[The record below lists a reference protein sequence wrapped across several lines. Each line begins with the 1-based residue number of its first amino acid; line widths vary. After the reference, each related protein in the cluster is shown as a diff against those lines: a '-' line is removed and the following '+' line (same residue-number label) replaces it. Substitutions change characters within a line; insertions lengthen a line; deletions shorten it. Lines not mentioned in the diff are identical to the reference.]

1 MTPTTEG
8 TIERLE
14 RRLAVLEARE
24 AIRDVLY
31 LYARGA
37 DRADAE
43 LFKSCYHPDAIDCH
57 WFWNGN
63 AHEFADWVMPLL
75 RQLPNSQHSI
85 TNPVIELDG
94 DRAFVESQWYVLH
107 RVPLDEER
115 FVDQQVEGRYLDVF
129 ERREGVWKI
138 LHRRTVIEASREH
151 VVPREMARRYP
162 EGHPG
167 VAQRHPH
174 DPVYRLRTL
183 AEEPF
188 EPARGMDLWALVRE
202 RHGVSS

>member
-1 MTPTTEG
+1 MTLTTEE
-8 TIERLE
+8 TFDRLE

-37 DRADAE
+37 DRADVE

-63 AHEFADWVMPLL
+63 AHEYADWVFPLL

-85 TNPVIELDG
+85 TNPIIELDG
-94 DRAFVESQWYVLH
+94 DRAFVESQWYVIH

-115 FVDQQVEGRYLDVF
+115 IVDQQVEGRYLDVF
-129 ERREGVWKI
+129 ERRDGVWKI
-138 LHRRTVIEASREH
+138 LDRRTVLEAFREH
-151 VVPREMARRYP
+151 VLQREMVHRYP
-162 EGHPG
+162 DGHPG
-167 VAQRHPH
+167 LAQRYPH
-174 DPVYRLRTL
+174 DPVYRLRTQ
-183 AEEPF
+183 ADEPF
-188 EPARGMDLWALVRE
+188 EQASGVDLWALARE
-202 RHGVSS
+202 RHGLSN

>member
-129 ERREGVWKI
+129 ERRGGAWKI
-138 LHRRTVIEASREH
+138 LHRRARIAGTPGHRGPIRVVVIRSGHQVSRGGAD
-151 VVPREMARRYP
+151 RAL
-162 EGHPG
+162 PG
-167 VAQRHPH
+167 DSHLLHGPVLHRVQR
-174 DPVYRLRTL
+174 
-183 AEEPF
+183 
-188 EPARGMDLWALVRE
+188 
-202 RHGVSS
+202 